1 MGNRESNSGA
11 RSVVA
16 TDNDALDFGHCDDDD
31 DDAVICG
38 GRDSSRHGHMSST
51 MANRQKW
58 AEISERSDDDEL
70 GIVVLVA
77 ERFISLNGPVS
88 GPSGP
93 SVQREPLSPPD
104 GPIYPHVARSLDVDV
119 DLDLDVEGSARAA
132 H

>member
-31 DDAVICG
+31 DDAVVCG
-38 GRDSSRHGHMSST
+38 RRDSSRHGHMSST
-51 MANRQKW
+51 MSNRQKW

-77 ERFISLNGPVS
+77 ERFISLNGKLECVKS
-88 GPSGP
+88 S
-93 SVQREPLSPPD
+93 L
-104 GPIYPHVARSLDVDV
+104 PIIDHLEIKQNSSYTNDPRMIGDF
-119 DLDLDVEGSARAA
+119 G
-132 H
+132 